1 MRILSKPA
9 LAAAMAAAIQT
20 TAQAADLRAPYSP
33 PQNDEYPVELGTGW
47 YIRGDIGAASNNPLQ
62 FGTTT
67 LRSMLPKSLNGWSAG
82 IGAGYKFNNWF
93 RADFTADYR
102 SPIANQGFIAQRSC
116 TIALDPVKAPDPIT
130 GLPTGAIIGSTP
142 VDTVCTGLE
151 RTRLNR
157 THLLA
162 NAYVDLGTWS
172 GITPYVG
179 AGIGANI
186 IFNKAQL
193 NWFQPNGQPYN
204 VTFTDPF
211 SGTTFNK
218 FMDQSTSGYS
228 VQLAWAL
235 MAGVAIDLTPHVKL
249 DLGYRFLSLGSYP
262 TVDSAGNVVK
272 KPMRAQEVRA
282 GIRYTID

>member
-9 LAAAMAAAIQT
+9 LAAAMAAVIQT

-33 PQNDEYPVELGTGW
+33 APNDEYPVELGTGW
-47 YIRGDIGAASNNPLQ
+47 YIRGDLGAASNNPLQ

-102 SPIANQGFIAQRSC
+102 SPIATQGFVAQRSC
-116 TIALDPVKAPDPIT
+116 TIALAPILAAD
-130 GLPTGAIIGSTP
+130 GATIIGSTP
-142 VDTVCTGLE
+142 IDTTCTGLE

-186 IFNKAQL
+186 LFNKQQL

-204 VTFTDPF
+204 VTFLDPF
-211 SGTTFNK
+211 SGATFNK

-249 DLGYRFLSLGSYP
+249 DLGYRFLSLGSYAAF
-262 TVDSAGNVVK
+262 DSVGNVVK